1 MDEIKLRVSGI
12 EKSFPGVKALSDI
25 SFSVRKGT
33 VHALC
38 GENGAGKSTLM
49 KIMTGLYKA
58 DKGQIFIDEKPVE
71 IKNPIQAREYGIS
84 MIAQELNY
92 VSELSIEENLFMGR
106 LPVNKFGKVDWK
118 KVRSEAKKFLEAEN
132 LSYDPAQKL
141 KTLTVSDIQMLE
153 IIKAVT
159 NNAQVVLMDEPTSSI
174 SQSEVELLFKKI
186 AELKAKGVSIIY
198 ISHKMDEVF
207 QIADDIT
214 IIRDG
219 AVVSSDRAEDLDIQT
234 VIARMVGRKMDNA
247 YPKEEIPCGEKIF
260 EVQNFARKG
269 MFDNVNFY
277 AKKGEIIGFAGLV
290 GAGRTEVMRAVFGLD
305 PKDSGTV
312 KMNGTEVDI
321 KSPQDAIAH
330 KLIMLSEDRKEFGIV
345 PVRSV
350 LENASLASLK
360 RYFYGG
366 RSHKAK
372 EKNEVSE
379 IFKKMNVKTPTL
391 ETPIASLSGGNAQK
405 VLLARWML
413 CEPEVMILDEPTR
426 GIDVGA
432 KFEIY
437 KLMTD
442 IVKEGKTIVMVSS
455 ELPELIGMCDRIYI
469 MCQGK
474 ITGCLDRNEFSQ
486 EMIMM
491 HATGLL
497 GKKKKGE

>member
-12 EKSFPGVKALSDI
+12 EKSFPGVKALSNI
-25 SFSVRKGT
+25 NFAVRKGT

-49 KIMTGLYKA
+49 KVLTGTYKA
-58 DKGQIFIDEKPVE
+58 DKGQIYIDEKPVE

-92 VSELSIEENLFMGR
+92 VSELSVEENLFMGR
-106 LPVNKFGKVDWK
+106 LPVNRLGKVDWK
-118 KVRSEAKKFLEAEN
+118 KVRADATKFLEEEN
-132 LSYDPAQKL
+132 LPYSPTQKL

-153 IIKAVT
+153 IVKAIT

-174 SQSEVELLFKKI
+174 TEKEVQVLFDKI
-186 AELKAKGVSIIY
+186 RELKAKGVSIVY

-214 IIRDG
+214 VIRDG
-219 AVVSSDRAEDLDIQT
+219 EVISTDRAEDIDIQT
-234 VIARMVGRKMDNA
+234 VINRMVGRKMENV
-247 YPKEEIPCGEKIF
+247 YPKEELELGDKIF
-260 EVQNFARKG
+260 EVKDFNKKG
-269 MFDNVNFY
+269 VFGDVNFY
-277 AKKGEIIGFAGLV
+277 ARKGEIVGFAGLI
-290 GAGRTEVMRAVFGLD
+290 GAGRTEVMRAVYGLD
-305 PKDSGTV
+305 PKDSGKV
-312 KMNGTEVDI
+312 LINGKEVDI
-321 KSPQDAIAH
+321 HRTDQAIANG
-330 KLIMLSEDRKEFGIV
+330 LVMLSEDRKEYGII

-360 RYFYGG
+360 NFFYGG
-366 RSHKAK
+366 WSHKKK
-372 EKNEVSE
+372 ERNAVQE
-379 IFKKMNVKTPTL
+379 IFQKMNVKTPSL
-391 ETPIASLSGGNAQK
+391 ETHISSLSGGNAQK

-442 IVKEGKTIVMVSS
+442 IVKEGKTIIMVSS
-455 ELPELIGMCDRIYI
+455 EMSELIGMCDRIYV
-469 MCQGK
+469 MCQGR
-474 ITGCLDRNEFSQ
+474 ITGCLNKGDFSQ
-486 EMIMM
+486 ETIMTY
-491 HATGLL
+491 ATGLMD
-497 GKKKKGE
+497 KV